1 MPNFNTP
8 IQILQNK
15 IVIETIILFS
25 NYSHLTCV
33 HKFDAQN
40 DIFELRS
47 QEPGEV
53 SEFCFFFIFI
63 YYLNFK
69 FLFKG
74 NNISEN
80 HR

>member
-40 DIFELRS
+40 DIFESRS
-47 QEPGEV
+47 QGSGEV
-53 SEFCFFFIFI
+53 S
-63 YYLNFK
+63 Y
-69 FLFKG
+69 FLLFQFL
-74 NNISEN
+74 ISII
-80 HR
+80 RQQYP